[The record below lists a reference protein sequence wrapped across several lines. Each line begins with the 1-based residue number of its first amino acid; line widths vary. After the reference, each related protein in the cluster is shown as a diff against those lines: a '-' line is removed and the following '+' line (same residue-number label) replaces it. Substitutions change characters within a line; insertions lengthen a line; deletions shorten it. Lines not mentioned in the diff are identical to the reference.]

1 MKVMLGFIGVLIASA
16 CAPMS
21 EERLEA
27 RQYRQVD
34 WESRYVNYARRCSHA
49 GGRMIVRAS
58 HRIGRA
64 GIPRRGDYYNCT
76 LNIGTVPK

>member
-1 MKVMLGFIGVLIASA
+1 MKIIVGVIGLLFASA
-16 CAPMS
+16 CAQLTD
-21 EERLEA
+21 ERLEA

-34 WESRYVNYARRCSHA
+34 WESRYVNYSRRCSHA